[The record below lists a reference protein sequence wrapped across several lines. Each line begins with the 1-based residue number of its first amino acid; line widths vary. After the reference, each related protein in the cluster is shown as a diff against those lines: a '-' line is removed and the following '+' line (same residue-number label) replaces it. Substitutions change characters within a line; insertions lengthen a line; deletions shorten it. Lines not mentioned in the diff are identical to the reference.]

1 MYYDYY
7 FFSQVKEHYIA
18 PPARQRV
25 LDAIVLTGMSLALYV
40 AYRLL
45 RYSFAIAGRS
55 ASDR

>member
-7 FFSQVKEHYIA
+7 FFAQVKEHYIA

-25 LDAIVLTGMSLALYV
+25 IDAIVLTGMSLAQYV

-45 RYSFAIAGRS
+45 KYSFAIAGRP
-55 ASDR
+55 ASGR